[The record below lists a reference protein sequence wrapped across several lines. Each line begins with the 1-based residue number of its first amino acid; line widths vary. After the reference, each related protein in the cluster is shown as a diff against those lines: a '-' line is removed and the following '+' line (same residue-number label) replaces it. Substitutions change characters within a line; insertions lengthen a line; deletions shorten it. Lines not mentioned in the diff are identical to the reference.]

1 MTKNITVKG
10 INYEKET
17 YWCNNCKK
25 FHRYLFQ
32 GKPSI
37 THLEHFCYISR
48 YKYEFSQS
56 ELFKLGFKK
65 SWKNKGVRISKG
77 IKKEGFINE

>member
-1 MTKNITVKG
+1 MKKIIVGKHQ
-10 INYEKET
+10 YEKEP
-17 YWCNNCKK
+17 YWCNECKK

-32 GKPSI
+32 GKPSL
-37 THLEHFCYISR
+37 THLQHFCYISR

-56 ELFKLGFKK
+56 ELFKLKFKEG
-65 SWKNKGVRISKG
+65 WKRESIRQSKE